1 MTTTAIPEG
10 ARNGTGIPASA
21 RWSRMIGTLAGIL
34 LGLVLLA
41 SAWTKGVDP
50 AGFAEQIVR
59 LGLLPPGLATWGGI
73 LVIGL
78 EAALG
83 LALVAGLRRP
93 PILVAVT
100 LMMAGFV
107 AITAW
112 EFVHP
117 LEDYSSC
124 GCFGNLVQ
132 RTPGQALAEDI
143 GFLVLAGLSWLGRP
157 TRPARLRWALVP
169 AGFAAGV
176 ALALLAPSLPL
187 DDLATRLRPGT
198 TVASLR
204 LDEIIPE
211 LQEGTHLVL
220 LLDRADETTR
230 AEIPRVNEHLALVGG
245 PVDVFGLAEENEEL
259 EVEFLWTAGPAFDVR
274 GAPWSLLKPLYRK
287 LPRSFLVRDGVVVRV
302 WNGIPPDEDL
312 DRLASGK
319 VP

>member
-1 MTTTAIPEG
+1 MTTTVIPEG
-10 ARNGTGIPASA
+10 ARNGTGVPASA
-21 RWSRMIGTLAGIL
+21 GWSRLVGTLAGIL

-50 AGFAEQIVR
+50 AGFAEHIVR
-59 LGLLPPGLATWGGI
+59 LGLLPPGPAAWGGI
-73 LVIGL
+73 LVVGL

-83 LALVAGLRRP
+83 LALVAGLRRWP
-93 PILVAVT
+93 VLVAVT

-107 AITAW
+107 GITAW

-132 RTPGQALAEDI
+132 RTPGQALLEDV
-143 GFLVLAGLSWLGRP
+143 GFLTLALLAWLGRP
-157 TRPARLRWALVP
+157 RRPVRWRWALLP

-176 ALALLAPSLPL
+176 TLCLLAPSLPL
-187 DDLATRLRPGT
+187 DDLATRLRPGV

-204 LDEIIPE
+204 IDEIIPE

-220 LLDRADETTR
+220 LLDRADEATR
-230 AEIPRVNEHLALVGG
+230 AEIPRVNEHLALQGG

-302 WNGIPPDEDL
+302 WNGIPPDADL
-312 DRLASGK
+312 DRLAAGK

>member
-1 MTTTAIPEG
+1 MTTTAIPGSAE
-10 ARNGTGIPASA
+10 NGTGAPASA
-21 RWSRMIGTLAGIL
+21 PRLRLVGAPAGFL

-50 AGFAEQIVR
+50 EGFAEQIVR
-59 LGLLPPGLATWGGI
+59 LGLLPAGFAYWGGL

-83 LALVAGLRRP
+83 VALLAGLRRR

-107 AITAW
+107 GITAW
-112 EFVHP
+112 EFFHP

-132 RTPGQALAEDI
+132 RTPGQALAEDL
-143 GFLVLAGLSWLGRP
+143 GFLLLAALAWLGRP
-157 TRPARLRWALVP
+157 TREFRRRWALVP

-187 DDLATRLRPGT
+187 DDLATRLRPGV

-204 LDEIIPE
+204 LDEIVPE

-220 LLDRADETTR
+220 LLDRADEATR

-245 PVDVFGLAEENEEL
+245 PVDVFGVAEENEEL

-274 GAPWSLLKPLYRK
+274 GAPWSMLKPLYRR
-287 LPRSFLVRDGVVVRV
+287 LPRSFLVKDGVVVRV

-312 DRLASGK
+312 DRLAAGK